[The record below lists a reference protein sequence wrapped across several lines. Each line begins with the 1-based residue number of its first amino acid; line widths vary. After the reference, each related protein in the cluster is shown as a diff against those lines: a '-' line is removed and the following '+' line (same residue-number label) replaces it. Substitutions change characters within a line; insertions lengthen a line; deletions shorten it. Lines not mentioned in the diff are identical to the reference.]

1 MVSLRGWI
9 TVAEDEGGS
18 AAESVLLRAARA
30 GDRAALERL
39 LAPHKRPLVALCYGI
54 LGHPDDA
61 EDAAQETFL
70 RALRALPRFRGEAS
84 FRTWLFRIALHVC
97 LNWKR
102 DHRPTQLLD
111 ETRTRPP
118 RDAESP
124 ETIVLRQIEVTEA
137 LGALRPHYRAVL
149 LLKEWEGW
157 SVAEI
162 GAALR
167 WNEKQVENALYRA
180 RRALV
185 DRWRREEAQ
194 GGEQ

>member
-1 MVSLRGWI
+1 MVTLRGWI
-9 TVAEDEGGS
+9 TVGEDEGAS
-18 AAESVLLRAARA
+18 AAELALLRAGRA
-30 GDRAALERL
+30 GDRAALEEL

-70 RALRALPRFRGEAS
+70 RALRALPRFRGEAT

-102 DHRPTQLLD
+102 DRHPTQPLD
-111 ETRTRPP
+111 ETRARPP
-118 RDAESP
+118 RDSDSP
-124 ETIVLRQIEVTEA
+124 ETIVLRQMEVTEA
-137 LGALRPHYRAVL
+137 LNALRPSYRAVL

-162 GAALR
+162 AAALR

-185 DRWRREEAQ
+185 DRWREENQ
-194 GGEQ
+194 GGEG